1 MTHNLDPTTETP
13 RPRGRA
19 VTAAAALATAACTAA
34 GLSAAASAA
43 PARATATAAAVLATG
58 TAGWALG
65 RRAAT
70 PDAAEPATETRTDDE
85 LETALA
91 EMNQMNAELMLLR
104 DQAEVH
110 AQTDQLTGLNNR
122 RAFEESLTRALAAQ
136 YDEGHTV
143 AVLMIDIDHFKAVN
157 DTHGHARG
165 DAVLCELADRL
176 RAGAREDD
184 VIARWGGEEF
194 VVLLPGF
201 PCNEEIL
208 ARRAEVVRQA
218 VATTP
223 AAADDLTIPLT
234 VSVGAALRSDRL
246 TDPEELLRAADAA
259 LYAAKRNGRN
269 RVVLHPLDGQAA
281 AA

>member
-1 MTHNLDPTTETP
+1 MTHDLDPNTENP
-13 RPRGRA
+13 RTRGRA
-19 VTAAAALATAACTAA
+19 VTAAAALAASACAAA
-34 GLSAAASAA
+34 GISAAASAA
-43 PARATATAAAVLATG
+43 PVRAGATAAAVLATG
-58 TAGWALG
+58 AAGWALG
-65 RRAAT
+65 LRSAA
-70 PDAAEPATETRTDDE
+70 PDVAEPAGETRTDDE

-122 RAFEESLTRALAAQ
+122 RAFEEALIRALAAP

-201 PCNEEIL
+201 PCSEEIL
-208 ARRAEVVRQA
+208 MRRAEVVRNA

-234 VSVGAALRSDRL
+234 VSVGAALRSDGL

-259 LYAAKRNGRN
+259 LYAAKRGGRN
-269 RVVLHPLDGQAA
+269 RVVLHPLDADAA